1 MVCMWVCGLCYTFV
15 KLVLVCFGIRF
26 SSRFVG
32 HVVLPDVLVG
42 RPLYIEKIKIMKR
55 PNDNRW
61 IPDSLWRKG
70 LMPQSAGQKTLADIN
85 TTMYRHDLTCTGQHK
100 HHKHNQNS
108 AGRQP
113 QVRCRRYD
121 SLVA

>member
-1 MVCMWVCGLCYTFV
+1 MHVGMWI
-15 KLVLVCFGIRF
+15 VLYICEASLGMFGIRF

-100 HHKHNQNS
+100 H
-108 AGRQP
+108 
-113 QVRCRRYD
+113 D

>member
-70 LMPQSAGQKTLADIN
+70 LMPQSAGQN
-85 TTMYRHDLTCTGQHK
+85 
-100 HHKHNQNS
+100 
-108 AGRQP
+108 
-113 QVRCRRYD
+113 RCRRYD